1 MQDQIFV
8 QIRALISAYIE
19 VAEDELDMNAD
30 LDLVYDMDS
39 TEMTEFAKEV
49 ERKFGIPAS
58 KSDRGSWGSGQAIY
72 AFILAK
78 QADNRACV

>member
-1 MQDQIFV
+1 MQDPIFV
-8 QIRALISAYIE
+8 QLKALISAYID

-49 ERKFGIPAS
+49 ENKFGIPAL
-58 KSDRGSWGSGQAIY
+58 KSERSSWESGQAIY
-72 AFILAK
+72 AFILAR
-78 QADNRACV
+78 QADNRVCA

>member
-1 MQDQIFV
+1 MQDPIFLLV
-8 QIRALISAYIE
+8 KALISTYID
-19 VAEDELDMNAD
+19 VAQDELDMSAD

-58 KSDRGSWGSGQAIY
+58 KSERGSWESGQAIY
-72 AFILAK
+72 EFIRAK
-78 QADNRACV
+78 KVESCV

>member
-1 MQDQIFV
+1 MQDPIFV
-8 QIRALISAYIE
+8 QVRALISAYIE
-19 VAEDELDMNAD
+19 VAEDELDMSAD

-49 ERKFGIPAS
+49 ERTFGIPAS
-58 KSDRGSWGSGQAIY
+58 KSERGSWESGQAIY

-78 QADNRACV
+78 QTNHSVCA

>member
-1 MQDQIFV
+1 MQDPIFV
-8 QIRALISAYIE
+8 QLRALISAYIE

-49 ERKFGIPAS
+49 ESKFGIPAS
-58 KSDRGSWGSGQAIY
+58 KSERGSWESGQAIY
-72 AFILAK
+72 AFILAR
-78 QADNRACV
+78 QADNRVCA